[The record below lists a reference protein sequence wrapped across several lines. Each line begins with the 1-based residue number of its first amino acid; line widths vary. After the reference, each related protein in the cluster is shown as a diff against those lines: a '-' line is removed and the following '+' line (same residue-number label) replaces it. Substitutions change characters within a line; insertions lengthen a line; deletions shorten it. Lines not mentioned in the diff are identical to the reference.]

1 MTFDWNDAH
10 RGAGLP
16 EDLSEEIEEMAPPEN
31 GPTSHPLDV
40 GAWGWL
46 TPDPTWLSERPE
58 PRLYLLHDAGNNAWT
73 RGPGLLPR
81 GKVAVLAGA
90 GGVSKTY
97 TLIAL
102 ALSVVTQ
109 TPWLG
114 HYPTGEKLIGRVAL
128 LLGEEDAAEVRR
140 RMWTQARALELG
152 GHHHG
157 AVARILA
164 LPGAGHDELALTQSE
179 ERGQRARTETA
190 DALRAFL
197 EAEAERNGEGWDLIV
212 LDPLSRFAGPDVE
225 SDNSAAT
232 RLMQVLERFTSLP
245 GNPAVLISHHV
256 ATHARGSN
264 KPVDGAVAIRGSSAI
279 VDGAR
284 WAATLETVTVGNTR
298 FHRHALFQLAKSN
311 YAAFPDRPLYLARC
325 EDGGVR
331 AATRAELERIE
342 AAQREHADRRGQ
354 SRGSS
359 VAELKALIRDVPTL
373 AELEKIEALEE
384 QGSGRKGVRDAI
396 RKRRQLLEEL
406 HVSKPSPD
414 GV

>member
-1 MTFDWNDAH
+1 
-10 RGAGLP
+10 
-16 EDLSEEIEEMAPPEN
+16 
-31 GPTSHPLDV
+31 
-40 GAWGWL
+40 
-46 TPDPTWLSERPE
+46 
-58 PRLYLLHDAGNNAWT
+58 
-73 RGPGLLPR
+73 
-81 GKVAVLAGA
+81 
-90 GGVSKTY
+90 
-97 TLIAL
+97 
-102 ALSVVTQ
+102 
-109 TPWLG
+109 
-114 HYPTGEKLIGRVAL
+114 
-128 LLGEEDAAEVRR
+128 
-140 RMWTQARALELG
+140 
-152 GHHHG
+152 
-157 AVARILA
+157 
-164 LPGAGHDELALTQSE
+164 LTQSE

-212 LDPLSRFAGPDVE
+212 LDPQSRFAGPDVE

-256 ATHARGSN
+256 AKHARGSN

-342 AAQREHADRRGQ
+342 AAQREHADRRKQ
-354 SRGSS
+354 SKGLS
-359 VAELKALIRDVPTL
+359 VAEMKDQIRDVPTL
-373 AELEKIEALEE
+373 VELEEIEALEE
-384 QGSGRKGVRDAI
+384 QGAGRKGVRDAI